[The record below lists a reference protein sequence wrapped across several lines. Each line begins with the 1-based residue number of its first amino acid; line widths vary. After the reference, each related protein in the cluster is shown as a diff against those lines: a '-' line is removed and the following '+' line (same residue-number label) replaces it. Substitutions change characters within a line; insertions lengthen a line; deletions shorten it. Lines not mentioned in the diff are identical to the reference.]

1 MLSVVPN
8 LKNKTTAKMKKLFIS
23 IALVLMF
30 VIAFA
35 KPHTEFY
42 HQRASLFDALGVDS
56 TSIVFFGNS
65 ITNGCEWSELL
76 GMPNAV
82 NRGISGDIV
91 QGLIDRT
98 DAVTKG
104 QPEKIFILIGV
115 NDLSHQVS
123 ADSIARA
130 TEILVDKI
138 HAESPRTQIY
148 LQSMLPFNMNFGRYK
163 GLTGHEKDV
172 VAGNELNKKMCERKG
187 ITYIDLYSLMVDE
200 DGNLRPDLT
209 NDGLHLLGSA
219 YLIWR
224 DALQPY
230 LK

>member
-1 MLSVVPN
+1 
-8 LKNKTTAKMKKLFIS
+8 MKKFFFS

-30 VIAFA
+30 VLAFA
-35 KPHTEFY
+35 KPHSEFY
-42 HQRASLFDALGVDS
+42 HQRASLFEALGVDS

-98 DAVTKG
+98 EAVTKG

-115 NDLSHQVS
+115 NDLSHNVS
-123 ADSIARA
+123 ADSISRA
-130 TEILVDKI
+130 TEILIDKI
-138 HAESPRTQIY
+138 QAESPRTKIY
-148 LQSMLPFNMNFGRYK
+148 LQSMLPFNMNFGRYV
-163 GLTGHEKDV
+163 GLKGHEKDV
-172 VAGNELNKKMCERKG
+172 VLGNELNKKMCERKG
-187 ITYIDLYSLMVDE
+187 IPYIDLYSLMVDS
-200 DGNLRPDLT
+200 DGNLRTDLT
-209 NDGLHLLGSA
+209 NDGLHLLGPA

-224 DALQPY
+224 EALQPY
-230 LK
+230 LQ

>member
-1 MLSVVPN
+1 
-8 LKNKTTAKMKKLFIS
+8 MKKFFIS
-23 IALVLMF
+23 IAVALMF
-30 VIAFA
+30 ILAFA
-35 KPHTEFY
+35 KPHSEFY

-98 DAVTKG
+98 EAVTKG

-115 NDLSHQVS
+115 NDLSHNVS
-123 ADSIARA
+123 ADSISRA
-130 TEILVDKI
+130 TEILIDKI
-138 HAESPRTQIY
+138 QAESPRTQIY

-172 VAGNELNKKMCERKG
+172 VLGNELNKKMCQRKG
-187 ITYIDLYSLMVDE
+187 IPYIDLYSLMVDS
-200 DGNLRPDLT
+200 DGNLRTDLT
-209 NDGLHLLGSA
+209 NDGLHLLGPA

-224 DALQPY
+224 EALQPY
-230 LK
+230 LR

>member
-1 MLSVVPN
+1 MR
-8 LKNKTTAKMKKLFIS
+8 KLILAAAL
-23 IALVLMF
+23 ALVSVLAATAQYP
-30 VIAFA
+30 V
-35 KPHTEFY
+35 FY

-56 TSIVFFGNS
+56 TSVVFFGNS

-98 DAVTKG
+98 EAVTKG
-104 QPEKIFILIGV
+104 QPAKIFIMIGV
-115 NDLSHQVS
+115 NDLSHHV
-123 ADSIARA
+123 APDSISRA
-130 TEILVDKI
+130 TEILIDKI
-138 HAESPRTQIY
+138 QAQSPRTEIY
-148 LQSMLPFNMNFGRYK
+148 LQSMLPFNMNFGMYK
-163 GLTGHEKDV
+163 GLIGHEKDV
-172 VAGNELNKKMCERKG
+172 VIGNELNKAMAARKG
-187 ITYIDLYSLMVDE
+187 ITYIDLYSLMVGE
-200 DGNLRPDLT
+200 DGNLRPELT
-209 NDGLHLLGSA
+209 NDGLHLLAPA